1 MVCAS
6 TEQQSKNN
14 QQNKEHEMSTYS
26 IHSSMTGEIII
37 KSIELPQDQ
46 VENLS
51 LDNAEGHFLAGSLD
65 ELVEAGIDSREIVF
79 AIVK

>member
-1 MVCAS
+1 MIQC
-6 TEQQSKNN
+6 
-14 QQNKEHEMSTYS
+14 
-26 IHSSMTGEIII
+26 
-37 KSIELPQDQ
+37 IELPMDQ

-51 LDNAEGHFLAGSLD
+51 LDNAEGNFRAGSLE